1 MATYVVV
8 SSLAARIVRRAGFKT
23 TIAAGLLLSAAGAL
37 LTVTQQPRTTFA
49 VTALLLAMLGV
60 GSGLILPP
68 TTAAAVVSVPHREGG
83 MASATVNMFRQV
95 GNTLGAS
102 ITGTIIT
109 SGLASRLP
117 AELVQRGVAPGL
129 AAHVARA
136 VSNGSSAPDP
146 PPDLE
151 HTILAS
157 AGDAFTGALHVAVLV
172 PGTAA
177 ALAALAT
184 VAFIRSRPAHD

>member
-1 MATYVVV
+1 
-8 SSLAARIVRRAGFKT
+8 
-23 TIAAGLLLSAAGAL
+23 
-37 LTVTQQPRTTFA
+37 
-49 VTALLLAMLGV
+49 
-60 GSGLILPP
+60 LILPP

-117 AELVQRGVAPGL
+117 AELVQHGVAPGL

-136 VSNGSSAPDP
+136 VSNGSASDP
-146 PPDLE
+146 PPGLE

-157 AGDAFTGALHVAVLV
+157 AGDAFTGTLHVAVLV
-172 PGTAA
+172 PGIASG
-177 ALAALAT
+177 LAALAT
-184 VAFIRSRPAHD
+184 VAFIRSRPHITDAQDNPERTGQGQVL